1 LIRAKAPEGVAGA
14 QQGEEAAMSHV
25 LNRSPK
31 LRTARRGL
39 LLACV
44 GGVAAA
50 FCYVAT
56 VLLGGAIVPGYSH
69 LRHSVSELTSP
80 GAPYRTL
87 LAFGFLL
94 YNGAV
99 ALLGAGLLRSSVP
112 SRSSRIAGV
121 LLIVCAAAGILQLE
135 PFPQDPMGSPI
146 TAAGG
151 VHIAL
156 AGLSAITLVVALLM
170 FARAWRDD
178 PIWRT
183 LRGFSVIVAIAI
195 LVTGGVGAALVTSP
209 VFGLLERLTQ
219 LSFLSWFA
227 AVGVLGLRRAKR

>member
-1 LIRAKAPEGVAGA
+1 
-14 QQGEEAAMSHV
+14 MSHV
-25 LNRSPK
+25 LNRSADV
-31 LRTARRGL
+31 RAARGWL
-39 LLACV
+39 LLAGV
-44 GGVAAA
+44 GGVLAA

-56 VLLGGAIVPGYSH
+56 VVLGGAIVPGYSH

-87 LAFGFLL
+87 LAAGFLV
-94 YNGAV
+94 YNVSV
-99 ALLGAGLLRSSVP
+99 ALLGAGLLRSSAP
-112 SRSSRIAGV
+112 SRRSRIAGV
-121 LLIVCAAAGILQLE
+121 LLLVCAAAGILQLE

-146 TAAGG
+146 TAAGV

-156 AGLSAITLVVALLM
+156 AGLSAFSLVVALLI
-170 FARAWRDD
+170 FAAAWRKD
-178 PIWRT
+178 PIWMP
-183 LRGFSVIVAIAI
+183 LRRFSVLAAIAI

-227 AVGVLGLRRAKR
+227 AVGVLGLRRARQ

>member
-1 LIRAKAPEGVAGA
+1 
-14 QQGEEAAMSHV
+14 MSQV
-25 LNRSPK
+25 LNRSPDV
-31 LRTARRGL
+31 RTARGGL
-39 LLACV
+39 LLTGV
-44 GGVAAA
+44 GGVLAA

-56 VLLGGAIVPGYSH
+56 VVLGGAIVPGYSH

-87 LAFGFLL
+87 LAVGFLL
-94 YNGAV
+94 YNLSV
-99 ALLGAGLLRSSVP
+99 ALLGAGLLRSTAP
-112 SRSSRIAGV
+112 SRWSRIAGV
-121 LLIVCAAAGILQLE
+121 LLLLCAAAGILQLE

-156 AGLSAITLVVALLM
+156 AGLSALSLVVALMM
-170 FARAWRDD
+170 FAAAWRKD
-178 PIWRT
+178 PIWT
-183 LRGFSVIVAIAI
+183 PLRHFSVLAAVAILI
-195 LVTGGVGAALVTSP
+195 TGGIGAALITSP

-227 AVGVLGLRRAKR
+227 AVGILGLRRVKQ